1 MQIHLVL
8 WKLIKTNKIFIVFRV
23 FSFKNTL
30 FHKNMTEH
38 ETRKQ
43 ILGVCRK
50 YFLRFGY
57 SKVTMDELAREM
69 AMSKKTIYVF
79 FRKGKKEILT
89 EIFADIRAEILQGAN
104 KILELENTSFSE
116 KLRQVLIFVGEN
128 LSAISPY
135 VSADLERNVPE
146 IWEQVKKMKHEL
158 AFQNMK
164 RLMEDAQRTGE
175 IRAEIN
181 VDLLILFYTC
191 AVNYI
196 RDNSYLNDF
205 PKEIQE
211 KIPATTDKVFE
222 GIVEMLYNGILAK

>member
-1 MQIHLVL
+1 
-8 WKLIKTNKIFIVFRV
+8 
-23 FSFKNTL
+23 
-30 FHKNMTEH
+30 MTEH

-89 EIFADIRAEILQGAN
+89 EILTEIRAEILVGVNQL
-104 KILELENTSFSE
+104 LEAQNLSFAE
-116 KLRQVLIFVGEN
+116 KLRQILIFVGEN
-128 LSAISPY
+128 LSAFSPY
-135 VSADLERNVPE
+135 VSADLERSVPD
-146 IWEQVKKMKHEL
+146 IWAQLKKMKHEL

-164 RLMEDAQRTGE
+164 RLMEDAQKEGE
-175 IRAEIN
+175 IRADVNI
-181 VDLLILFYTC
+181 DLLILFYTC

>member
-1 MQIHLVL
+1 
-8 WKLIKTNKIFIVFRV
+8 
-23 FSFKNTL
+23 
-30 FHKNMTEH
+30 MTEH

-43 ILGVCRK
+43 ILSVCRK
-50 YFLRFGY
+50 YFFRFGY

-89 EIFADIRAEILQGAN
+89 EILTEVRAEILVGVNQ
-104 KILELENTSFSE
+104 ILEMENLSFSE
-116 KLRQVLIFVGEN
+116 KLRKVLIFVGEN

-135 VSADLERNVPE
+135 VSADMERNVPDM
-146 IWEQVKKMKHEL
+146 WEQLKKMKHEL
-158 AFQNMK
+158 AFKNMK
-164 RLMEDAQRTGE
+164 RLMEDAQKAGE

-181 VDLLILFYTC
+181 VDLLVLFYTC

-196 RDNSYLNDF
+196 RDNNYLNDF

-211 KIPATTDKVFE
+211 NIPATTDKVFE
-222 GIVEMLYNGILAK
+222 GIVEMLYNGIMVKQ